1 MGETMPINYARFKR
15 RAFPRV
21 GQTDKQDDLLVAVRE
36 SIAALQR
43 AVRYLSLGLDYR
55 KLHRFS
61 QYTPDFAV
69 LSNGD
74 INFFDEKTRRREDEK
89 TRRREDEKTRRREEV
104 GHIGSDPGGP
114 GLLYRIRDRERLSPA
129 GGRLHIA
136 PRRGK

>member
-89 TRRREDEKTRRREEV
+89 TRRREDEKTRRREDEKKWDTSVLTQEALDFCIEFVIESAFHLQEV
-104 GHIGSDPGGP
+104 D
-114 GLLYRIRDRERLSPA
+114 YT
-129 GGRLHIA
+129 
-136 PRRGK
+136 

>member
-89 TRRREDEKTRRREEV
+89 KWDTSVLTQEALDFCIEFVIESAFHLQEV
-104 GHIGSDPGGP
+104 DYT
-114 GLLYRIRDRERLSPA
+114 LLPVVESE
-129 GGRLHIA
+129 
-136 PRRGK
+136 